1 MHEGY
6 RILEHPS
13 DIGIEANGQTL
24 KDALEYVARGLVSI
38 IVDPS
43 TVEPIE
49 QRYIRL
55 AANDL
60 EQLLVKWLS
69 EILYLYDGNDFL
81 VSDVSIEQLSNIS
94 LEAILTGDI
103 LDERKHVL
111 KLDVKAITY
120 HQLEIEERE
129 DGCRVK
135 VFVDI

>member
-81 VSDVSIEQLSNIS
+81 VSDVSIEQLSNNS